1 VRWLS
6 GYTKA
11 EVYGA
16 DDQNSRHVSNW
27 VVEFIVASFLR
38 RFLLPGLSASLVC
51 PGPVSTE
58 SGGIP
63 DGQRKSLV

>member
-38 RFLLPGLSASLVC
+38 RFFAPGA
-51 PGPVSTE
+51 
-58 SGGIP
+58 
-63 DGQRKSLV
+63 